1 MPRVCETVVVH
12 FSPIR
17 LDVNTIVS
25 VGIDS
30 EVDERFLDIA
40 SDHRRESL
48 EVDAITAAL
57 WVSHL
62 ECTDTMMMLG

>member
-1 MPRVCETVVVH
+1 MCETVVVH

-40 SDHRRESL
+40 IGPPSGEP
-48 EVDAITAAL
+48 
-57 WVSHL
+57 
-62 ECTDTMMMLG
+62 